1 MCSRVPYPRVA
12 LFTFGSCWQWIVPTV
27 EVATP
32 RLSGK
37 LFSHSIQ
44 DDVLATED
52 VWIAGVGIVIF
63 YGITGTQYRNGWW
76 CINHQE
82 FFLPYRRGR
91 ILLWPP

>member
-63 YGITGTQYRNGWW
+63 YGITGT
-76 CINHQE
+76 
-82 FFLPYRRGR
+82 
-91 ILLWPP
+91 